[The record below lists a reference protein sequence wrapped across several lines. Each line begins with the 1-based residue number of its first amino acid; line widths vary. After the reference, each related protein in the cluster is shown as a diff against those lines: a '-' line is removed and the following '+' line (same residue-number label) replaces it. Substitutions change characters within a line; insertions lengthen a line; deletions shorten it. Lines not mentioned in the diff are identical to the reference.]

1 MTRKVL
7 VTDYV
12 WPSVEPERA
21 VLARAGVELVVAP
34 DGSEE
39 TLASLARDVDGIL
52 TCFAQVTDKVVR
64 AAERCVVIG
73 RYGVGVDNIAVDT
86 ATELGIAVTYVPDYC
101 VDEVSDHVM
110 ALLLTWNRRIAL
122 FDSSVRTMGWGSV
135 PLTMR
140 MMRLRGKKLGI
151 IGFGRIGRAV
161 CPKALAFGFEV
172 LAYDPY
178 LSDEVAAEHGARMVD
193 MPTLLR
199 ESDFVTLHS
208 PLTPETLNLIGK
220 AELEMMKPDAFLI
233 NAARGPL
240 IDEDALYDALKD
252 GQIAGAGVDVLVDL
266 APPPDHP
273 LLGLDNMVVT
283 PHVAF
288 FSQEATLELEE
299 RAAGEVAQ
307 VLQGRMP
314 DNLVNPDVLSHPK
327 PRHRL
332 PAPCKRTDK
341 R

>member
-1 MTRKVL
+1 MGYKVL

-21 VLARAGVELVVAP
+21 ALAGIGAELVVAP
-34 DGSEE
+34 DGAED
-39 TLASLARDVDGIL
+39 TLARLAADVDGIL

-64 AAERCVVIG
+64 AAEKCVVIG

-110 ALLLTWNRRIAL
+110 GLLLDWNRRISL
-122 FDSSVRTMGWGSV
+122 FDKSVKGAGWGSV

-140 MMRLRGKKLGI
+140 IMRLRGKKIGI
-151 IGFGRIGRAV
+151 VGFGRIGRAV
-161 CPKALAFGFEV
+161 CEKARAFGMEA

-178 LSDEVAAEHGARMVD
+178 VQAEQVAAAGARAVD
-193 MPTLLR
+193 METLLR

-208 PLTPETLNLIGK
+208 PLTADTHNLVGE
-220 AELEMMKPDAFLI
+220 AELGLMKSDSFLI
-233 NAARGPL
+233 NCARGPL
-240 IDEDALYDALKD
+240 IDEDALYAALRS
-252 GQIAGAGVDVLVDL
+252 GSIGGAGLDVLVEAHP
-266 APPPDHP
+266 APDTP
-273 LLGLDNMVVT
+273 LLQLDNVVVT

-288 FSQEATLELEE
+288 FSQEAVLELEE
-299 RAAGEVAQ
+299 RAAGEVAA
-307 VLQGRMP
+307 VLTGRMP
-314 DNLVNPDVLSHPK
+314 DNLVNRAVLSHSS

-332 PAPCKRTDK
+332 AG
-341 R
+341 